1 MENRMTLIGAIL
13 ITGFAMLVANIA
25 IRMKYNRY
33 TETAVA
39 QRLYT
44 VTASNAEGTIFD
56 RYGTPLVNGSEA
68 YYAVVN
74 PSPEAVMELL
84 PHLESLGGLLKAAR
98 DELPFCVQVDTNHFA
113 SDDIQVLTLPVR
125 RAETLLAQHIIG
137 YTQDGKGVT
146 GLEKDYDRV
155 LRSIEDTASVTYTM
169 DAMQNVLL
177 GLMPQVTEV
186 SGENPGIVTTLD
198 ARIQRIC
205 EEEGSALEKGAVV
218 VMDPKN
224 GDVLAMAS
232 FPSYQ
237 PDALVEAMQ
246 SEKSPLINRCLY
258 SYSVGSIFKLVT
270 CAAAYEQGV
279 TAFHTDCKGKVE
291 IGTQLFHCHDWEGH
305 GEVDMKQAM
314 IYSCNSY
321 FIELSEHLDPD
332 RMRETAQNLGF
343 GTQIALTS
351 SIISSAGTL
360 PTPEQLQLPAEKAN
374 FSFGQGVLTATPLQV
389 AQMTCGIA
397 NDGEMPLARLIRG
410 ITLDDGQTVE
420 NEKNPVYSKAMPRY
434 MAYFLQNMME
444 AAVNESDSS
453 NAVPELVFAAAKTST
468 AQTGRYDENGVE
480 YCHAWITGYFPI
492 EDPQYAVTVL
502 AEDGGFG
509 NDAAAPV
516 FREIADRIT
525 AECEISAKSEKI
537 SENN

>member
-1 MENRMTLIGAIL
+1 MENRMTMIGAVL
-13 ITGFAMLVANIA
+13 VTGFAMLVANIA
-25 IRMKYNRY
+25 IRMKYNSY
-33 TETAVA
+33 TETAVE

-44 VTASNAEGTIFD
+44 VNVGSAEGTIYD
-56 RYGTPLVNGSEA
+56 RFGTPLVNCGDA

-74 PSPEAVMELL
+74 PTPEALAELL
-84 PHLESLGGLLKAAR
+84 PHLESLDGLLEAAR
-98 DELPFCVQVDTNHFA
+98 DGLPFCVRVDTKDFL

-125 RAETLLAQHIIG
+125 QPEIPLAQHLIG

-155 LRSIEDTASVTYTM
+155 LRGTEDTASVTYTM

-177 GLMPQVTEV
+177 GLMPQVMETE
-186 SGENPGIVTTLD
+186 GKNPGIVTTLD

-205 EEEGSALEKGAVV
+205 EEEGSALQKGAIV
-218 VMDPKN
+218 VMDPEN

-237 PDALVEAMQ
+237 LNALAEAMQ
-246 SEKSPLINRCLY
+246 DENSPLINRCLY

-279 TAFHTDCKGKVE
+279 TAFLGDCTGKVE
-291 IGTQLFHCHDWEGH
+291 IGTQLFRCHDWEGH

-321 FIELSEHLDPD
+321 FIELSQQLDAGI
-332 RMRETAQNLGF
+332 MRETAQNLGF

-351 SIISSAGTL
+351 SIVSSGGTL

-374 FSFGQGVLTATPLQV
+374 FSFGQGVLTATPLQI
-389 AQMTCGIA
+389 AQMTCAIA

-410 ITLDDGQTVE
+410 MTFDDGAAVE
-420 NEKNPVYSKAMPRY
+420 NEKNPVYSQTMPRN

-444 AAVNESDSS
+444 AAVNESSSS

-492 EDPQYAVTVL
+492 DDPQYAVTVL

-509 NDAAAPV
+509 NDVAAPV

-525 AECEISAKSEKI
+525 EECKLSAKTEKI